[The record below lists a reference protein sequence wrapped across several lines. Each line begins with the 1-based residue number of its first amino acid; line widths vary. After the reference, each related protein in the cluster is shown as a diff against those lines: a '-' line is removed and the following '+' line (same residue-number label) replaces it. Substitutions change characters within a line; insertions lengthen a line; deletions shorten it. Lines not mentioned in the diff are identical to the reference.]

1 MATYPL
7 SEAFTDGQV
16 LTAANVNTTNEG
28 VNDVA
33 LPIYKYSTST
43 SYAPALTDGAN
54 VVAIGNASAITVTLP
69 SNATTAFPNGTQIMF
84 FQASSGQITFAAG
97 AGATMGAQGG
107 KTKIA
112 GQWGM
117 AGAYKY
123 DTDAWIIFG
132 NLVV

>member
-28 VNDVA
+28 VNDIA
-33 LPIYKYSTST
+33 LPIYKFDSST
-43 SYAPALTDGAN
+43 SYAPILSDAAK
-54 VVAIGNASAITVTLP
+54 VIAIGNTSPITITLP
-69 SNATTAFPNGTQIMF
+69 SNATTAFPIGTQIMF
-84 FQASSGQITFAAG
+84 FQANTGQITFAAG
-97 AGATMGAQGG
+97 ASATMGAQGG

-123 DTDAWIIFG
+123 DTNNWIIFG
-132 NLVV
+132 NLVL

>member
-16 LTAANVNTTNEG
+16 LNAANVNTTNEG
-28 VNDVA
+28 VNDIA
-33 LPIYKYSTST
+33 LPIYKFDSGT
-43 SYAPALTDGAN
+43 SYSVIVSDAAK
-54 VVAIGNASAITVTLP
+54 VIAIGNTSPITVTLP
-69 SNATTAFPNGTQIMF
+69 SNSTAALPIGSQVMF
-84 FQASSGQITFAAG
+84 FQANTGQITFQAG
-97 AGATMGAQGG
+97 SGATMGAQGG

-123 DTDAWIIFG
+123 DTNNWIIFG
-132 NLVV
+132 NLVL